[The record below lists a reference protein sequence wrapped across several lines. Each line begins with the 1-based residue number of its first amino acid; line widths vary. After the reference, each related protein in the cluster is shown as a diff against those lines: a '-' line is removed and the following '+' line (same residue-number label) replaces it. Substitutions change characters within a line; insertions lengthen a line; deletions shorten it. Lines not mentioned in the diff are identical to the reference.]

1 MQRRIGVMGGM
12 FDPVHLAHLAVVKQ
26 VLNTLE
32 LDVVHMV
39 PCAVPNHRGQPGASG
54 AHRAAMLSL
63 AVADEPRL
71 VVDQRELQR
80 PGVSYMVDTLN
91 SFAQDF
97 PEAALVYILGLDSFL
112 SLPGWHGWQQLID
125 ICHLCVTGRPGVVVE
140 MPAELAEE
148 EARRRVSNMTDLF
161 SQQRGKLMYMD
172 NLDLPVSS
180 TAIRQALAQGE
191 MPAQLPLSVQRY
203 IREHRLYF

>member
-26 VLNTLE
+26 VINTLG
-32 LDVVHMV
+32 LDVVHLV
-39 PCAVPNHRGQPGASG
+39 PCAVPSHRAQPGASG
-54 AHRAAMLSL
+54 QHRAHMLSL

-91 SFAQDF
+91 SFAKEF
-97 PEAALVYILGLDSFL
+97 PDAALVYILGMDSFL
-112 SLPGWHGWQQLID
+112 SLPGWHEWRQLID
-125 ICHLCVTGRPGVVVE
+125 VCHLCVTGRPGVAIE
-140 MPAELAEE
+140 IPAALADE
-148 EARRRVSNMTDLF
+148 EARRRVSSVTELF
-161 SQQRGKLMYMD
+161 GQQRGKLMYMD
-172 NLDLPVSS
+172 SLDLPVSS

-191 MPAQLPLSVQRY
+191 MPAQLPLSVQTY

>member
-1 MQRRIGVMGGM
+1 MLRRIGVMGGM

-32 LDVVHMV
+32 LDVVYMV

-71 VVDQRELQR
+71 VVDRRELQR
-80 PGVSYMVDTLN
+80 PGISYMVDTLN
-91 SFAQDF
+91 SFATEF
-97 PEAALVYILGLDSFL
+97 PDAALVYILGKDSFL
-112 SLPGWHGWQQLID
+112 SLPGWHKWRQLID
-125 ICHLCVTGRPGVVVE
+125 ICHLCVTGRPGVVGV
-140 MPAELAEE
+140 MPDELAYE
-148 EARRRVSNMTDLF
+148 EARRRVSNVTEIF

-180 TAIRQALAQGE
+180 SAIRDALAQGE

>member
-1 MQRRIGVMGGM
+1 MLRRIGVMGGM

-32 LDVVHMV
+32 LDVVYMV

-80 PGVSYMVDTLN
+80 PGISYMVDTLN
-91 SFAQDF
+91 SFATEF
-97 PEAALVYILGLDSFL
+97 PDAALVYILGRDSFL
-112 SLPGWHGWQQLID
+112 SLPGWHRWRALID
-125 ICHLCVTGRPGVVVE
+125 ICHLCVTGRPGVVGV
-140 MPAELAEE
+140 MPDELAYED
-148 EARRRVSNMTDLF
+148 AQRRVSNVTEMF
-161 SQQRGKLMYMD
+161 SQQRGKLIYMD
-172 NLDLPVSS
+172 NLDLSVSS
-180 TAIRQALAQGE
+180 SAIRDALAQGE

>member
-1 MQRRIGVMGGM
+1 MLRRIGVMGGM
-12 FDPVHLAHLAVVKQ
+12 FDPVHLAHLAVVKH

-32 LDVVHMV
+32 LDVVHLV

-54 AHRAAMLSL
+54 AHRTAMLSL

-80 PGVSYMVDTLN
+80 PGISYMVDTLN
-91 SFAQDF
+91 SFATEF
-97 PEAALVYILGLDSFL
+97 PDAALVYILGKDSFL
-112 SLPGWHGWQQLID
+112 SLPGWHKWRQLID
-125 ICHLCVTGRPGVVVE
+125 ICHLCVTGRPGVVGV
-140 MPAELAEE
+140 MSDELAYE
-148 EARRRVSNMTDLF
+148 EARRRVSNVTEIF

-180 TAIRQALAQGE
+180 SAIRDALAQGE

-203 IREHRLYF
+203 IREHMLYF

>member
-1 MQRRIGVMGGM
+1 MLRRIGVMGGM

-26 VLNTLE
+26 VLNRLE

-39 PCAVPNHRGQPGASG
+39 PCAMPNHRGQPGASG
-54 AHRAAMLSL
+54 VHRAAMLAL
-63 AVADEPRL
+63 ALADEPRL

-80 PGVSYMVDTLN
+80 PGISYMVDTLN
-91 SFAQDF
+91 SFATEF
-97 PEAALVYILGLDSFL
+97 PDAALVYILGKDSFL
-112 SLPGWHGWQQLID
+112 SLPSWHKWRQLID
-125 ICHLCVTGRPGVVVE
+125 ICHLCVTGRPGVVGA
-140 MPAELAEE
+140 MPDELASE
-148 EARRRVSNMTDLF
+148 EARRRVSNATEMF

-172 NLDLPVSS
+172 NLDLLVSS
-180 TAIRQALAQGE
+180 SAIRNALAQGE